1 MTNSIGGALGIGI
14 SLAMFGQVL
23 NSSGIIPKRR
33 KNKNKDLW
41 RGYGK
46 NF

>member
-23 NSSGIIPKRR
+23 NSSGIIPKR
-33 KNKNKDLW
+33 KKKM
-41 RGYGK
+41 GGK
-46 NF
+46 ENDKFRW